1 MVTIQL
7 NNKVFYLLLTIL
19 LIITISLTVF
29 ALTPL
34 NGHDVSQIDFNSQI
48 PSLSVSGTAE
58 LGILRL
64 ADTGKNNISWDIQE
78 ESNNDLTFKY
88 MMEKVR
94 ITAMGD
100 VGIGTIPSAKLHVA
114 GTLKV
119 DGNTDITGNL
129 NVDGNIISKGHDI
142 TKTKVAYANDPTTR
156 VITSGNPSVIDPN
169 LVARLDVD
177 KDDLILVQ
185 VSPINLLHT
194 GGGVCYMRIIHTS
207 GPAEIVNS
215 PRESDWVT
223 SGGIGWGSGSTLA
236 LFKATNSG
244 NVEFKTQWHGGG
256 PGKCQTVY
264 RAMIAYVIG
273 TA

>member
-64 ADTGKNNISWDIQE
+64 ADTGTNNISWDIQE

-100 VGIGTIPSAKLHVA
+100 VGIGTIPSAKLHV
-114 GTLKV
+114 
-119 DGNTDITGNL
+119 
-129 NVDGNIISKGHDI
+129 DGNIKANNIGASQFVREQIVATHDVKYTGVGQSTRKSKNCSAG
-142 TKTKVAYANDPTTR
+142 TTLVNWGVAKHNAGTNDRYSYCNCLNDTNNNRVTASYLDDQPTNKNF
-156 VITSGNPSVIDPN
+156 VC
-169 LVARLDVD
+169 ACF
-177 KDDLILVQ
+177 
-185 VSPINLLHT
+185 LLCHK
-194 GGGVCYMRIIHTS
+194 
-207 GPAEIVNS
+207 N
-215 PRESDWVT
+215 
-223 SGGIGWGSGSTLA
+223 
-236 LFKATNSG
+236 
-244 NVEFKTQWHGGG
+244 
-256 PGKCQTVY
+256 
-264 RAMIAYVIG
+264 
-273 TA
+273 